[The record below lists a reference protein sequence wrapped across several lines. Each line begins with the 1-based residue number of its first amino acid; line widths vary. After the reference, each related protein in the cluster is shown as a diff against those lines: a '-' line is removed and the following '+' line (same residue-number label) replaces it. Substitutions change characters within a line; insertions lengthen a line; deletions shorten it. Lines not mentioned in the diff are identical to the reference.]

1 VINLKKLDW
10 LGVLLITIGSF
21 AFVYYFIDWYDA
33 RKTVEALTSNEI
45 QQYQNIQSATND
57 GKDASDESNK
67 EQSRY
72 TLPNQE
78 TNLTNTN
85 EPLPG
90 SPKQIPASQAQHQ
103 MGEKIAY
110 MVIPKIKQKYQVY
123 WGADAKTLKKGV
135 GMFVSD
141 ITTTPSGNG
150 HTVLSGHR
158 DTVFTNLGDLQ
169 ENDYILVEYDKRVY
183 IYQIQKHWIT
193 DANDRTV
200 IVAKDKSTLTL
211 TTCYPFNYIGDAPE
225 RYIIEASLVAIN

>member
-1 VINLKKLDW
+1 MKKLDW

-33 RKTVEALTSNEI
+33 RKTVEALTSTEI
-45 QQYQNIQSATND
+45 QQYQNIQPATND
-57 GKDASDESNK
+57 GKDTNDESNK
-67 EQSRY
+67 EQFQY

-85 EPLPG
+85 EPLPE
-90 SPKQIPASQAQHQ
+90 SQKQIPASQVTHQ
-103 MGEKIAY
+103 MGEQIAY

-135 GMFVSD
+135 GMFISD

-169 ENDYILVEYDKRVY
+169 ENDYILVEYNKRVY

-200 IVAKDKSTLTL
+200 IVAKDKPTLTL

>member
-1 VINLKKLDW
+1 MKKLDW

-33 RKTVEALTSNEI
+33 RKTVEALTSTEI
-45 QQYQNIQSATND
+45 QQYQNIQPAT
-57 GKDASDESNK
+57 KDEKDVNNESNK
-67 EQSRY
+67 GQSQH
-72 TLPNQE
+72 TIPNQE
-78 TNLTNTN
+78 SNLTNTS
-85 EPLPG
+85 EPIPE
-90 SPKQIPASQAQHQ
+90 SQKQIPASQVQHQ
-103 MGEKIAY
+103 MGEQIAY

-158 DTVFTNLGDLQ
+158 DTVFTKLGDLQ
-169 ENDYILVEYDKRVY
+169 QNDYILVEYDNRVY
-183 IYQIQKHWIT
+183 IYQIRKHWIT

-200 IVAKDKSTLTL
+200 IVAKDKPTLTL

>member
-1 VINLKKLDW
+1 MKKLDW

-21 AFVYYFIDWYDA
+21 AFVYFFIDWYDA
-33 RKTVEALTSNEI
+33 RKTIEALTSTEI
-45 QQYQNIQSATND
+45 QQYQSIQTATND
-57 GKDASDESNK
+57 RKDANDESNK
-67 EQSRY
+67 EQFQY

-78 TNLTNTN
+78 TNLANTN
-85 EPLPG
+85 EPLLE
-90 SPKQIPASQAQHQ
+90 SQEQIPASQVTHQ
-103 MGEKIAY
+103 MGEQIAY

-135 GMFVSD
+135 GMFISD

-200 IVAKDKSTLTL
+200 IVAKDKPTLTL

>member
-1 VINLKKLDW
+1 MISLKKLDW

-57 GKDASDESNK
+57 EKDANDESTK

-72 TLPNQE
+72 ILPNQE

-85 EPLPG
+85 EPIPE
-90 SPKQIPASQAQHQ
+90 SQKQIPASQAQHQ
-103 MGEKIAY
+103 MGEQIAY

-158 DTVFTNLGDLQ
+158 DTVFTKLGELQ

-193 DANDRTV
+193 DANDHTV
-200 IVAKDKSTLTL
+200 IVAKDTPTLTL

>member
-1 VINLKKLDW
+1 MKKLNW

-33 RKTVEALTSNEI
+33 RKTVEALTSTEI
-45 QQYQNIQSATND
+45 QQYQNIKPATKD
-57 GKDASDESNK
+57 GKDVNNESNK
-67 EQSRY
+67 EQSQH

-78 TNLTNTN
+78 SNFTNTS
-85 EPLPG
+85 ETI
-90 SPKQIPASQAQHQ
+90 SESQKQIPASQVQHQ
-103 MGEKIAY
+103 MGEQIAY

-200 IVAKDKSTLTL
+200 IVAKDKPTLTL

>member
-1 VINLKKLDW
+1 MKKLDW
-10 LGVLLITIGSF
+10 FGVLLITIGSF

-33 RKTVEALTSNEI
+33 RKTVEALTNTEI
-45 QQYQNIQSATND
+45 QQYQNIQPATND
-57 GKDASDESNK
+57 EEDANDELNK
-67 EQSRY
+67 EHSQY

-78 TNLTNTN
+78 TNLPNTN
-85 EPLPG
+85 ESL
-90 SPKQIPASQAQHQ
+90 SESQKQIPSSQVQHQ
-103 MGEKIAY
+103 MGEQIAY

-169 ENDYILVEYDKRVY
+169 ENDYILFEYDKRVY

-200 IVAKDKSTLTL
+200 IVTKDKSTLTL
-211 TTCYPFNYIGDAPE
+211 TTCYPFNYIGDAPQ

>member
-1 VINLKKLDW
+1 MKKLDW
-10 LGVLLITIGSF
+10 FGVLLITIGSF

-33 RKTVEALTSNEI
+33 RKTVEALTNTEI
-45 QQYQNIQSATND
+45 QQYQNIQPATND
-57 GKDASDESNK
+57 EEDTNDELNK
-67 EQSRY
+67 EHSQY

-78 TNLTNTN
+78 TNLPNTN
-85 EPLPG
+85 ESL
-90 SPKQIPASQAQHQ
+90 SESQKQIPSSQVQHQ
-103 MGEKIAY
+103 MGEQIAY

-169 ENDYILVEYDKRVY
+169 ENDYILFEYDKRVY

-200 IVAKDKSTLTL
+200 IVTKDKSTLTL
-211 TTCYPFNYIGDAPE
+211 TTCYPFNYIGDAPQ

>member
-1 VINLKKLDW
+1 MKKLDW

-21 AFVYYFIDWYDA
+21 AFVYYFVDWYDA
-33 RKTVEALTSNEI
+33 RKTVEALTSTEI
-45 QQYQNIQSATND
+45 QQYQNIQPTTKD
-57 GKDASDESNK
+57 GKDVNNESNK
-67 EQSRY
+67 EQSQH
-72 TLPNQE
+72 TLPYQE
-78 TNLTNTN
+78 SNLTNTS
-85 EPLPG
+85 EPIQE
-90 SPKQIPASQAQHQ
+90 SQKQIPASQVQHQ
-103 MGEKIAY
+103 MGEQIAY

-200 IVAKDKSTLTL
+200 IVAKDKPTLTL

>member
-1 VINLKKLDW
+1 MKKPDW

-33 RKTVEALTSNEI
+33 RKTVEALTSTEI
-45 QQYQNIQSATND
+45 QQYQNTQPATND
-57 GKDASDESNK
+57 GKGANDESNK
-67 EQSRY
+67 EQSQY

-85 EPLPG
+85 EPLPE
-90 SPKQIPASQAQHQ
+90 SQKQIPASQVQHQ
-103 MGEKIAY
+103 MEEQIAY

-123 WGADAKTLKKGV
+123 WGADDKTLKKGV

-169 ENDYILVEYDKRVY
+169 ENDFILVEYAKRVY
-183 IYQIQKHWIT
+183 TYQIQKHWIT

-200 IVAKDKSTLTL
+200 IVAKDKPTLTL
-211 TTCYPFNYIGDAPE
+211 TTCYPFNYIGDAPD
-225 RYIIEASLVAIN
+225 RYIIEAYLVAIN

>member
-1 VINLKKLDW
+1 MKKLDW

-33 RKTVEALTSNEI
+33 RKTVEALTSTEI
-45 QQYQNIQSATND
+45 QQYKNIQPVTTEK
-57 GKDASDESNK
+57 KDMNNESKK
-67 EQSRY
+67 EQSQH

-78 TNLTNTN
+78 SNFLNTS
-85 EPLPG
+85 EPLPE
-90 SPKQIPASQAQHQ
+90 SQKQIPASQVQHQ
-103 MGEKIAY
+103 MGEQIAY

-200 IVAKDKSTLTL
+200 IVAKDKPTLTL

>member
-1 VINLKKLDW
+1 LKKLNW

-33 RKTVEALTSNEI
+33 RKTVEALTSTEI
-45 QQYQNIQSATND
+45 QQYQNIKPATKD
-57 GKDASDESNK
+57 GKDVNNESNK
-67 EQSRY
+67 EQSQH

-78 TNLTNTN
+78 SNFTNTN
-85 EPLPG
+85 EPI
-90 SPKQIPASQAQHQ
+90 SESQKHIPASQVQHQ
-103 MGEKIAY
+103 MGEQIAY

-158 DTVFTNLGDLQ
+158 DTVFTSLGDLQ

-200 IVAKDKSTLTL
+200 IVAKDKPTLTL

>member
-1 VINLKKLDW
+1 MKKLDW

-33 RKTVEALTSNEI
+33 RKTVEALTSTEI
-45 QQYQNIQSATND
+45 QQYKNIQPVTNEK
-57 GKDASDESNK
+57 KDLNNESNK
-67 EQSRY
+67 EQPQH
-72 TLPNQE
+72 TLQHQE
-78 TNLTNTN
+78 SNLTNTS
-85 EPLPG
+85 EPLPE
-90 SPKQIPASQAQHQ
+90 SQKQIPASQVQHQ
-103 MGEKIAY
+103 MGEQIAY

-158 DTVFTNLGDLQ
+158 DTVFTKLGDLQ
-169 ENDYILVEYDKRVY
+169 ENDYILLEYDKKIY

-193 DANDRTV
+193 GADDRTV
-200 IVAKDKSTLTL
+200 IIEKNTPTLTL
-211 TTCYPFNYIGDAPE
+211 TTCYPFNYIGDAPN
-225 RYIIEASLVAIN
+225 RYIIEASLVSVQ

>member
-1 VINLKKLDW
+1 MKKLDW

-21 AFVYYFIDWYDA
+21 TFVYYFIDWYDA
-33 RKTVEALTSNEI
+33 RKTVETLTSTEI
-45 QQYQNIQSATND
+45 QQYKNIQPATND
-57 GKDASDESNK
+57 KKNVNDESNK
-67 EQSRY
+67 EQSQH
-72 TLPNQE
+72 TLLNQE
-78 TNLTNTN
+78 SNLTNTT
-85 EPLPG
+85 EP
-90 SPKQIPASQAQHQ
+90 SSESQKQIPASQVQHQ
-103 MGEKIAY
+103 MGDQIAY

-123 WGADAKTLKKGV
+123 WGADAKTLNKGV

-169 ENDYILVEYDKRVY
+169 ENDFILVEYDKRIY
-183 IYQIQKHWIT
+183 TYQIQKHWIT

-200 IVAKDKSTLTL
+200 IIAKNKPALTL

>member
-1 VINLKKLDW
+1 MKKLNW

-33 RKTVEALTSNEI
+33 RKTVEALTSTEI
-45 QQYQNIQSATND
+45 QQYQNIKSATKN
-57 GKDASDESNK
+57 GKDVNNESNK
-67 EQSRY
+67 EQSQH
-72 TLPNQE
+72 TLSNQE
-78 TNLTNTN
+78 SNFTNTS
-85 EPLPG
+85 ETI
-90 SPKQIPASQAQHQ
+90 SESQKQIPASQVPHQ
-103 MGEKIAY
+103 MGEQIAY

-200 IVAKDKSTLTL
+200 IVAKDKPTLTL

-225 RYIIEASLVAIN
+225 RYIIEASLIAIN

>member
-1 VINLKKLDW
+1 MKKLDW

-33 RKTVEALTSNEI
+33 RKTVESLTSTEI
-45 QQYQNIQSATND
+45 QQYQSIQPTTND
-57 GKDASDESNK
+57 GKDANDESNK
-67 EQSRY
+67 EQFQY

-78 TNLTNTN
+78 TNLPNTN
-85 EPLPG
+85 EPL
-90 SPKQIPASQAQHQ
+90 SESQKQIPASQVTHQ
-103 MGEKIAY
+103 MGEQIAY
-110 MVIPKIKQKYQVY
+110 MVIPKIKKKYQVY
-123 WGADAKTLKKGV
+123 WGADAKTLKTGV
-135 GMFVSD
+135 GMFISD

-200 IVAKDKSTLTL
+200 IVAKDKPTLTL

>member
-1 VINLKKLDW
+1 MKKLDW

-33 RKTVEALTSNEI
+33 RKTVEALTSTEI
-45 QQYQNIQSATND
+45 QQYKNIKPATND
-57 GKDASDESNK
+57 KKDVNDGSNK
-67 EQSRY
+67 EQSQH

-78 TNLTNTN
+78 SNLTNTN
-85 EPLPG
+85 EPLPE
-90 SPKQIPASQAQHQ
+90 SQKQIPTSQVQHQ
-103 MGEKIAY
+103 MGEQIAY

-123 WGADAKTLKKGV
+123 WGADTKTLKKGV

-141 ITTTPSGNG
+141 ITTAPSGNG

-200 IVAKDKSTLTL
+200 IIAKDKPTLTL

>member
-1 VINLKKLDW
+1 MKKLDW

-85 EPLPG
+85 EPLPE

-103 MGEKIAY
+103 MGDQIAY

-135 GMFVSD
+135 GMFVSN

-225 RYIIEASLVAIN
+225 RYIIEASLVAID

>member
-1 VINLKKLDW
+1 MKKLNW

-33 RKTVEALTSNEI
+33 RKTVEALTSTEI
-45 QQYQNIQSATND
+45 QQYQNIKPATRD
-57 GKDASDESNK
+57 GKDVNNESNK
-67 EQSRY
+67 EQSQH

-78 TNLTNTN
+78 SNFTNTSKPIS
-85 EPLPG
+85 ESQKPIL
-90 SPKQIPASQAQHQ
+90 ASQVQHQ
-103 MGEKIAY
+103 MGEQIAY

-200 IVAKDKSTLTL
+200 IVAKDKPTLTL
-211 TTCYPFNYIGDAPE
+211 TTCYPFNYIGDAPD
-225 RYIIEASLVAIN
+225 RYIIEASLIAIN

>member
-1 VINLKKLDW
+1 MKKLNW
-10 LGVLLITIGSF
+10 LEVLLITIGSF

-33 RKTVEALTSNEI
+33 RKTVEALTSTEI
-45 QQYQNIQSATND
+45 QQYQNTKSATKN
-57 GKDASDESNK
+57 GKDVNNESNK
-67 EQSRY
+67 EQSQH
-72 TLPNQE
+72 TLSNQE
-78 TNLTNTN
+78 SNFTNTS
-85 EPLPG
+85 ETI
-90 SPKQIPASQAQHQ
+90 SESQRQIPASQVPHQ
-103 MGEKIAY
+103 MGEQIAY

-200 IVAKDKSTLTL
+200 IVAKDKPTLTL

-225 RYIIEASLVAIN
+225 RYIIEASLIAIN

>member
-1 VINLKKLDW
+1 MKKLDW

-57 GKDASDESNK
+57 EKDENDESTK

-72 TLPNQE
+72 ILPNQE

-85 EPLPG
+85 EPIPE
-90 SPKQIPASQAQHQ
+90 SQKQIPASQAQHQ
-103 MGEKIAY
+103 MGEQIAY

-158 DTVFTNLGDLQ
+158 DTVFTKLGELQ

-193 DANDRTV
+193 DANDHTV
-200 IVAKDKSTLTL
+200 IVAKDTPTLTL

>member
-1 VINLKKLDW
+1 MKKLDW
-10 LGVLLITIGSF
+10 FGVLLITIGSF

-33 RKTVEALTSNEI
+33 RKTVESLTSTEI
-45 QQYQNIQSATND
+45 QQYQSIQPATND
-57 GKDASDESNK
+57 RKDSHIESNK
-67 EQSRY
+67 EQFQY

-85 EPLPG
+85 EPLPE
-90 SPKQIPASQAQHQ
+90 SQKQIPASQVTHQ
-103 MGEKIAY
+103 MGEQIAY

-135 GMFVSD
+135 GMFISD

-200 IVAKDKSTLTL
+200 IVAKDKPTLTL

>member
-1 VINLKKLDW
+1 MKKLNW

-33 RKTVEALTSNEI
+33 RKTVEALTSTEI
-45 QQYQNIQSATND
+45 QQYQNTKSATKN
-57 GKDASDESNK
+57 GKDVNNESNK
-67 EQSRY
+67 EQSQH
-72 TLPNQE
+72 TLSNQE
-78 TNLTNTN
+78 SNFTNTS
-85 EPLPG
+85 ETI
-90 SPKQIPASQAQHQ
+90 SESQRQIPASQVPHQ
-103 MGEKIAY
+103 MGEQIAY

-200 IVAKDKSTLTL
+200 IVAKDKPTLTL

-225 RYIIEASLVAIN
+225 RYIIEASLIAIN